1 MVRKRGKIATVGI
14 LAAITLASFAV
25 WLIPQNTGTVLVT
38 TDHGDLLDATV
49 AIHDTLRESLD
60 EQYGLMLQ
68 GTVSSGEYA
77 EAAGIVSDQV
87 TGQIRTLAS
96 AEPPSEWV
104 ESYSQYIESL
114 RAFNSMIRETAVVAE
129 AISSGEDISRMES
142 RIAELRALSAE
153 HAGLSDTAR
162 P

>member
-1 MVRKRGKIATVGI
+1 MARKRGKIATVVI

-38 TDHGDLLDATV
+38 TDYGNLLDATV

-60 EQYGLMLQ
+60 EQYGMMLQ
-68 GTVSSGEYA
+68 GTVPPDEYT

-87 TGQIRTLAS
+87 TNQIRTLAS
-96 AEPPSEWV
+96 AEPPSEWT

-114 RAFNSMIRETAVVAE
+114 RAFNSMIRETAIVAE
-129 AISSGEDISRMES
+129 AVSSGGDISRMES
-142 RIAELRALSAE
+142 RIAELSGLSAE
-153 HAGLSDTAR
+153 HAELSNASR

>member
-1 MVRKRGKIATVGI
+1 MASKRGKIATVGI
-14 LAAITLASFAV
+14 LAAITLASFAI

-38 TDHGDLLDATV
+38 TDYGSLLDATV

-60 EQYGLMLQ
+60 EQYGMMLQ
-68 GTVSSGEYA
+68 GAVSSAEYT

-87 TGQIRTLAS
+87 TEQIMGLAS

-114 RAFNSMIRETAVVAE
+114 RAFNSVIRETVVVAE
-129 AISSGEDISRMES
+129 AVSSGGDIAHMES
-142 RIAELRALSAE
+142 QIAELESTSAE
-153 HAGLSDTAR
+153 HAGFSDAAR